1 MYAVVKTGGKQYKV
15 ALGDKVIV
23 DRLMGEA
30 GDKVILDEVL
40 MCADGDKLALGS
52 PIVKDA
58 VVAAKLLRQTRTEK
72 IMVFRRKRRKNF
84 RRTRGHRQDMT
95 LLEITDIAPDGK
107 LKTEKKPAQTE
118 AAKTETAKKAAPK
131 KAPRQKKQWR
141 KKRQQNLQQKQ
152 QSLKNSKRT

>member
-23 DRLMGEA
+23 DRLIGEA

-107 LKTEKKPAQTE
+107 LKAEKKPAQTK

-131 KAPRQKKQWR
+131 KAPAKKAVAKKTAAKPAAKTAKSKKQ
-141 KKRQQNLQQKQ
+141 
-152 QSLKNSKRT
+152 